1 MNSDD
6 KSLQEQSEQLLP
18 LDFIDSDN
26 DKLEKTT
33 QQEKVTQPEKKIEA
47 ENITKEKKEAKDQ
60 PLDNSTNNTSE
71 KDTEDKLNTIKLD
84 KQNTIKLD
92 KPKTIKLDK
101 PKITS
106 QKTDET
112 PITAE
117 KSSEDKSSE
126 KNKEEATPTP
136 SPAKPRVI
144 NPAGVKK
151 TTPLIKEKKLDKK
164 SDTSNKKNN
173 QEKPLASI
181 KINSDSSLGQ
191 ILREA
196 RIRKKL
202 SVEQIAQS
210 TKIKKKFIT
219 ALEEEKY
226 DLLPAKVY
234 ISAYI
239 RSLTAIYDIDPK
251 TVLDKIPQESKH
263 NHIPDDLINHIQ
275 EGKQVNSKEEEKIK
289 KIITIAGIAIAS
301 IIILIIIIAVWP
313 SKKHPSATIAETS
326 APNTEQ
332 ENQQGVENHG
342 NTSSNHS
349 NFNTVTSDDLKIF
362 IYPKPFTMTHAEIP
376 QN

>member
-6 KSLQEQSEQLLP
+6 KSSREQSEQLLP
-18 LDFIDSDN
+18 LDFIDSSN
-26 DKLEKTT
+26 NKT
-33 QQEKVTQPEKKIEA
+33 EKKIEDKIP
-47 ENITKEKKEAKDQ
+47 ELNKEKKEPSLNNLKNTTMASAKNKKGKQ
-60 PLDNSTNNTSE
+60 NI
-71 KDTEDKLNTIKLD
+71 IKLS
-84 KQNTIKLD
+84 
-92 KPKTIKLDK
+92 KPKKF
-101 PKITS
+101 S
-106 QKTDET
+106 QKTEGTHET
-112 PITAE
+112 VE
-117 KSSEDKSSE
+117 KSLNQNKKTNSS
-126 KNKEEATPTP
+126 APF
-136 SPAKPRVI
+136 PAKPRVI

-151 TTPLIKEKKLDKK
+151 TTPLNNEQQLKKQSKD
-164 SDTSNKKNN
+164 STKKNS

-181 KINSDSSLGQ
+181 KISSDSSLGQ

-202 SVEQIAQS
+202 SIEQIAQS

-226 DLLPAKVY
+226 DQLPAKVY

-239 RSLTAIYDIDPK
+239 RTLSAIYEIDPK
-251 TVLDKIPQESKH
+251 IVLDKIPKESQH

-275 EGKQVNSKEEEKIK
+275 EGKQVNTKEEEKIK
-289 KIITIAGIAIAS
+289 KIITIASIAIAS
-301 IIILIIIIAVWP
+301 IIVLIIIIAIWP
-313 SKKHPSATIAETS
+313 SKKQTS
-326 APNTEQ
+326 AKIANTATSNTEQ
-332 ENQQGVENHG
+332 MNQQMSKNPS